1 MTTRQPSSANAAA
14 LRRLAEARLRQR
26 RKVSAAGDPRSAG
39 DTQRLLHELQVHQI
53 ELEMQNTELEQARD
67 RMEILLEKYTDL
79 YDFAPVGHFSLDE
92 QARIVEVNLTG
103 AALLGVERAR
113 LSQRGLP
120 RFVAPA
126 SQAIFMAFLKRIFAG
141 PERQVCEIAI
151 RKADGA
157 VFWANVH
164 GVAAISGAGSEKWC
178 RLTVSDITL
187 LKQAEEAQRRME
199 ALTVT
204 TRELTREI
212 ARRQAVE
219 DALRASEAGQ
229 RELLNQARRTQEE
242 LRRLS
247 HRVLHAQEDE
257 RKRISRELHDEI
269 TQTLVGINVSLE
281 ALAREATVNP
291 RRIKRKIAR
300 TQRLVA
306 KSVNIVHRFARELR
320 PTSLD
325 DLGLIPSLHAFMKE
339 FTKRTGIRVHF
350 TTFAG
355 VEQLSSARRTALYR
369 VVHSALTN
377 VAQHANA
384 SRVSVSIQKLG
395 DSVRMEIT
403 DNGKAFDPKKEFH
416 KSRNNHL
423 GLVGMRER
431 MEMVGGN
438 LSIESEPGQGTTIR
452 GEIPCGT
459 GRLRWGG
466 GGDDRAV

>member
-1 MTTRQPSSANAAA
+1 MTTRQPSSANADA
-14 LRRLAEARLRQR
+14 LRRLAEARLRQG
-26 RKVSAAGDPRSAG
+26 RKVSAAGDQRSAA

-79 YDFAPVGHFSLDE
+79 YDFAPVGHFSLDQ

-113 LSQRGLP
+113 LCQRGLP

-126 SQAIFMAFLKRIFAG
+126 SQAIFMAFLKQVFAG
-141 PERQVCEIAI
+141 PERRVCEVAV
-151 RKADGA
+151 RKADGT
-157 VFWANVH
+157 VFWASVH
-164 GVAAISGAGSEKWC
+164 GVAAISSADSENWC
-178 RLTVSDITL
+178 RLTVSDISP

-199 ALTVT
+199 ALTKT
-204 TRELTREI
+204 TKELTREI

-219 DALRASEAGQ
+219 DALRASKAGQ
-229 RELLNQARRTQEE
+229 RELLNQARQSQEE
-242 LRRLS
+242 LRRLYR
-247 HRVLHAQEDE
+247 HILHVQEEE

-291 RRIKRKIAR
+291 RGIKRKIAR
-300 TQRLVA
+300 AQRLVA

-325 DLGLIPSLHAFMKE
+325 DLGLIPSLHGLMKD

-350 TTFAG
+350 TTFAE
-355 VEQLSSARRTALYR
+355 VEKLSGARRTALFR
-369 VVHSALTN
+369 VVHSALAN

-384 SRVSVSIQKLG
+384 SRVAVSLRKLG

-403 DNGKAFDPKKEFH
+403 DNGKAFNPEKEFH
-416 KSRNNHL
+416 KRRNKHL

-431 MEMVGGN
+431 MEMVGGT
-438 LSIESEPGQGTTIR
+438 LSVESEPGQGTTIR
-452 GEIPCGT
+452 GEIPYGT
-459 GRLRWGG
+459 GRVRRGG
-466 GGDDRAV
+466 GG